1 METFAMIFVT
11 AFMIAMAIIILG
23 GVFGCYDNYS
33 NWKRKQG
40 TEPVKRSAP
49 SDNYL
54 TEMENV
60 IGVIRERLWVRPV
73 VAEDDRKEFE
83 RLCDSSDIAS
93 LFRSAHNGGFHLTFE
108 QNECEWED
116 DAEYC
121 DEDVFKT
128 DMKEAADMR
137 EQKRWQ
143 SYKRY
148 YDPPRSLRDRRLGRN
163 P

>member
-11 AFMIAMAIIILG
+11 AFMIVMAIIILG
-23 GVFGCYDNYS
+23 GVGNCYIIYRG
-33 NWKRKQG
+33 WKRVEG

-54 TEMENV
+54 TEMDNV
-60 IGVIRERLWVRPV
+60 VGMIRERMSLRPV
-73 VAEDDRKEFE
+73 VLDDDRKEFD

-93 LFRSAHNGGFHLTFE
+93 LFRSAHNAGFHLTFE
-108 QNECEWED
+108 QNECDWED
-116 DAEYC
+116 DAEYL

-137 EQKRWQ
+137 EQRRWQ

-148 YDPPRSLRDRRLGRN
+148 NDPPCSKRDRRLGRK